1 MKYDKLLRNN
11 WNFFAERDAIHAI
24 ITNFTGT
31 KKDFF
36 QCGVDEVNH
45 IMEKKVSIDTIS
57 EYEKSFAVDFG
68 CGIGRLTKP
77 LSNHFDVVAGI
88 DISEKMLELAG
99 EDASARNIQYLER
112 ENSDK
117 LPIASNCVDFILSLQ
132 VLQHIPRFYK
142 NNIFKEFYRILRT
155 KGKVYFEH
163 PYSGKESIHKK
174 HVMHMDV
181 WGINK
186 LGDTLTE
193 IGFKVLNIESL
204 GHKDLWPRAAYT
216 LVK

>member
-1 MKYDKLLRNN
+1 MKYDKLLKDN
-11 WNFFAERDAIHAI
+11 WNFFAERDAIKAI

-36 QCGVDEVNH
+36 QRGIDEVNH
-45 IMEKKVSIDTIS
+45 IIEKKVSIDTINK
-57 EYEKSFAVDFG
+57 YEKSFAVDFG

-77 LSNHFDVVAGI
+77 LAKHFDVAVGI
-88 DISEKMLELAG
+88 DISEKMLEVARH
-99 EDASARNIQYLER
+99 EASARNAQYLECQ
-112 ENSDK
+112 NSDK

-132 VLQHIPRFYK
+132 VLQHIPRVYK
-142 NNIFKEFYRILRT
+142 INIFKEFYRMLRK

-163 PYSGKESIHKK
+163 PYSGKEAIHDN

-186 LGDTLTE
+186 LGDTLTD

-204 GHKDLWPRAAYT
+204 GDKDLWPRAAYT

>member
-1 MKYDKLLRNN
+1 MKYENLLKDN
-11 WNFFAERDAIHAI
+11 WNFFAERDAKKSI

-31 KKDFF
+31 SEDFYK
-36 QCGVDEVNH
+36 CGLDEVNY
-45 IMEKKVSIDTIS
+45 IMDKKVLIDTKNDH
-57 EYEKSFAVDFG
+57 EKSFAVDFG

-77 LSNHFDVVAGI
+77 LSKHFDVVAGI
-88 DISEKMLELAG
+88 DISEKMLELAR
-99 EDASARNIQYLER
+99 EDARAKNVQYLECQ
-112 ENSDK
+112 NSDK

-132 VLQHIPRFYK
+132 VLQHIPRVYK
-142 NNIFKEFYRILRT
+142 INIFKEFYRILRT

-163 PYSGKESIHKK
+163 PYSGKEASHKK

-204 GHKDLWPRAAYT
+204 GDKDLWPRASYT